1 MQTVDRPCNEA
12 WRAAAVSGTC
22 RAGEVGPPL
31 VMIEFYQDTCA
42 CYLDHGTARTRASIL
57 LPSSSVLPNL
67 RMNRRA
73 ISDWIRPRR
82 GASMLSTVVVAAT
95 VACNIGLLSPAL
107 AESGDVGDMAVTVA
121 RTTNVC
127 FSDTLQVT
135 GIVVPRNEI
144 LVRPDR
150 EGLQISQVLVEPG
163 DTVVSGQVLAR
174 LTPPEGQP
182 GGGTTV
188 AIQAPAAGVV
198 TSRSAVVGTL
208 ASARAEP
215 LFRIAAK
222 GEMELLAETP
232 VKSLATVAA
241 NQTAKIAIVG
251 AGELSGKVRIFSV
264 AINPTTQLGQIRL
277 LIGTD
282 PKLRVGAFGR
292 ATIDVGRRCGPAI
305 PLSAVLYGPA
315 GAVVQVVRD
324 NRIETRRVT
333 VGLLSAGQAEI
344 RDGLAEGEMVV
355 ARAGAFVREGDRVRS
370 ITAGEPSARQ

>member
-1 MQTVDRPCNEA
+1 
-12 WRAAAVSGTC
+12 
-22 RAGEVGPPL
+22 
-31 VMIEFYQDTCA
+31 MIEFYQDTCA
-42 CYLDHGTARTRASIL
+42 CCLDHGTPRTRASIL
-57 LPSSSVLPNL
+57 LPSSSVRPNL

-73 ISDWIRPRR
+73 ISDWKRPRR
-82 GASMLSTVVVAAT
+82 SRGARMLSAVVIAAT
-95 VACNIGLLSPAL
+95 VACNSGLLSPAL
-107 AESGDVGDMAVTVA
+107 AESGDAGDMAVTVA

-135 GIVVPRNEI
+135 GVVVPRNEV

-232 VKSLATVAA
+232 VKTLASVASD
-241 NQTAKIAIVG
+241 QPAKIAILGVG
-251 AGELSGKVRIFSV
+251 DLSGKVRTFSV
-264 AINPTTQLGQIRL
+264 AINPSTRLGQFFVF
-277 LIGTD
+277 IGSNQ
-282 PKLRVGAFGR
+282 KLRVGPFGR
-292 ATIDVGRRCGPAI
+292 ATIAAGRRCGPSI

-315 GAVVQVVRD
+315 G
-324 NRIETRRVT
+324 T
-333 VGLLSAGQAEI
+333 
-344 RDGLAEGEMVV
+344 
-355 ARAGAFVREGDRVRS
+355 
-370 ITAGEPSARQ
+370 

>member
-1 MQTVDRPCNEA
+1 
-12 WRAAAVSGTC
+12 
-22 RAGEVGPPL
+22 
-31 VMIEFYQDTCA
+31 
-42 CYLDHGTARTRASIL
+42 
-57 LPSSSVLPNL
+57 
-67 RMNRRA
+67 MNRRA
-73 ISDWIRPRR
+73 INDWKRPRHSK
-82 GASMLSTVVVAAT
+82 GAKLLCAMAVVAI
-95 VACNIGLLSPAL
+95 VAGYSGLLSSPST
-107 AESGDVGDMAVTVA
+107 AEPQADASGDMAVTVA

-127 FSDTLQVT
+127 FTDTLQVT
-135 GIVVPRNEI
+135 GVVVPRNEI

-174 LTPPEGQP
+174 LAPPEGQQ

-198 TSRSAVVGTL
+198 ISRSAVVCTL
-208 ASARAEP
+208 ASARGEP

-232 VKSLATVAA
+232 VKTLASVAS
-241 NQTAKIAIVG
+241 NQPAKIAIVG
-251 AGELSGKVRIFSV
+251 AGELPGTVRIFSV

-277 LIGTD
+277 FIGSD

-305 PLSAVLYGPA
+305 PLSAVLYGPG

-324 NRIETRRVT
+324 NRIETRRVS
-333 VGLLSAGQAEI
+333 VGLLAAGQAEI
-344 RDGLAEGEMVV
+344 REGLTEGEMVV
-355 ARAGAFVREGDRVRS
+355 ARAGAFVREGDRVRA

>member
-1 MQTVDRPCNEA
+1 
-12 WRAAAVSGTC
+12 
-22 RAGEVGPPL
+22 
-31 VMIEFYQDTCA
+31 
-42 CYLDHGTARTRASIL
+42 
-57 LPSSSVLPNL
+57 
-67 RMNRRA
+67 MNRRA
-73 ISDWIRPRR
+73 ISDWKWPRR
-82 GASMLSTVVVAAT
+82 SRGARILSAVVVAAA
-95 VACNIGLLSPAL
+95 VACNSGLLSPAS

-174 LTPPEGQP
+174 LTPPEGQQ

-188 AIQAPAAGVV
+188 ALQAPAAGVV

-232 VKSLATVAA
+232 VKSLASVAA

-251 AGELSGKVRIFSV
+251 AGELPGKVRIFSV

-277 LIGTD
+277 LIGSD
-282 PKLRVGAFGR
+282 PKSRVGAFGR

-305 PLSAVLYGPA
+305 PLSAVLYGPG

-370 ITAGEPSARQ
+370 ITAAEPSARQ

>member
-1 MQTVDRPCNEA
+1 
-12 WRAAAVSGTC
+12 
-22 RAGEVGPPL
+22 
-31 VMIEFYQDTCA
+31 MIEFYQGTCA

-57 LPSSSVLPNL
+57 LPSSSAQPNL

-73 ISDWIRPRR
+73 ISDWKRPRR
-82 GASMLSTVVVAAT
+82 SRGARMLSAVVIAAT
-95 VACNIGLLSPAL
+95 VACNSGLLSPAF

-174 LTPPEGQP
+174 LAPPEGQQ
-182 GGGTTV
+182 GSSATTV
-188 AIQAPAAGVV
+188 AIQAPVAGIV

-232 VKSLATVAA
+232 VKTLASVAA
-241 NQTAKIAIVG
+241 DQSAKIAIPGV
-251 AGELSGKVRIFSV
+251 GELSGKVRTFSV
-264 AINPTTQLGQIRL
+264 DINPTTQLGQIRVF
-277 LIGTD
+277 IGSD
-282 PKLRVGAFGR
+282 PKLRTGAFGR
-292 ATIDVGRRCGPAI
+292 ANIDVGRRCGPSI

-315 GAVVQVVRD
+315 GTVVQVVRD
-324 NRIETRRVT
+324 NRIETRKVS
-333 VGLLSAGQAEI
+333 VGLLAGGQAEV
-344 RDGLAEGEMVV
+344 REGLAEGEMVV

-370 ITAGEPSARQ
+370 MTEPPVRQ

>member
-1 MQTVDRPCNEA
+1 
-12 WRAAAVSGTC
+12 
-22 RAGEVGPPL
+22 
-31 VMIEFYQDTCA
+31 MIDFYQDTRPCDF
-42 CYLDHGTARTRASIL
+42 DHGTPRSRASML
-57 LPSSSVLPNL
+57 LPSTSVLPNL
-67 RMNRRA
+67 RMHRRA
-73 ISDWIRPRR
+73 IPDWSRSRR
-82 GASMLSTVVVAAT
+82 SRGEKVLSAVAVAAH
-95 VACNIGLLSPAL
+95 VAGYSALLSPAL
-107 AESGDVGDMAVTVA
+107 AESGAGGDMAVTVA
-121 RTTNVC
+121 RTTKVC

-135 GIVVPRNEI
+135 GVVLPRSEI

-174 LTPPEGQP
+174 LTPPEGPQ
-182 GGGTTV
+182 GSSTTTV
-188 AIQAPAAGVV
+188 AIQAPAAGIV

-232 VKSLATVAA
+232 VKTLASVASD
-241 NQTAKIAIVG
+241 QPAKIAILGV
-251 AGELSGKVRIFSV
+251 GELSGKVRTFSV
-264 AINPTTQLGQIRL
+264 EINPTTQLGQIRV
-277 LIGTD
+277 LIGSD

-292 ATIDVGRRCGPAI
+292 ATIDVGRRCGPSI

-315 GAVVQVVRD
+315 GTVAQVVRD
-324 NRIETRRVT
+324 NRIETRKVT

-344 RDGLAEGEMVV
+344 WDGLAEGEMVV